1 MFFGSVVAIVT
12 PFTKDGEID
21 ERALEELVKW
31 HVNNHTDAIVC
42 SGTTGESPT
51 LAEREKLRILQ
62 ICIEASK
69 KEIPII
75 AGTGCNNTSKS
86 IELTAKAKALGA
98 SGCLVVV
105 PYYNKPSPVGLLK
118 HYAEIAK
125 VGLPVMV
132 YHHPGRTGLTLSPAL
147 FSNLQKI
154 DNIVSIKEAS
164 CNLSLMDEIAKNCSL
179 PILSGDDALTVPIM
193 QKGGTGVVSVMAN
206 ILPYQW
212 SEMTKFAKEKNFEK
226 ATEIYERYRPLND
239 AILMETNPQ
248 GIKYALSLLG
258 KCNAF
263 MRLPLV
269 EPQEETKMA
278 IKKEMEKVNL
288 I

>member
-105 PYYNKPSPVGLLK
+105 PYYNKPSHVGLLK